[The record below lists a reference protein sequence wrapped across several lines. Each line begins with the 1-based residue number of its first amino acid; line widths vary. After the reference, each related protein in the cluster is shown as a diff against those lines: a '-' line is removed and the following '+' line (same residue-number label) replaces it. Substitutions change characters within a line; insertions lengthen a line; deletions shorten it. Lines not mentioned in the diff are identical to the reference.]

1 MPIFLNPSK
10 RTEQK
15 GILQDSFY
23 KASIILL
30 KPKPDPQQQN
40 KKKKKLQAKIPLN
53 IDTKI
58 LNKILADQIQLYD
71 SNNHTQ

>member
-30 KPKPDPQQQN
+30 KPKPEPQQEN
-40 KKKKKLQAKIPLN
+40 KKNTTGQDPPEYRHKNSQQN
-53 IDTKI
+53 TSR
-58 LNKILADQIQLYD
+58 
-71 SNNHTQ
+71 SNSTVWFK

>member
-30 KPKPDPQQQN
+30 KPKPEPQQEN
-40 KKKKKLQAKIPLN
+40 KKKKLQAKIPLN